1 MRVLFSYLRTA
12 LKAGYISLKLIH
24 WLGAVSTMN
33 LFPVLFDTS
42 LYVVPGMCILPVLK
56 KQGLL
61 QVLSQGPA
69 KHLRQLWPTYMKVIR
84 IKHSVIKLTEILYLI
99 SSFILWT
106 KNDWKQRV
114 WGTATVSDC
123 A

>member
-61 QVLSQGPA
+61 QVLS
-69 KHLRQLWPTYMKVIR
+69 
-84 IKHSVIKLTEILYLI
+84 
-99 SSFILWT
+99 
-106 KNDWKQRV
+106 
-114 WGTATVSDC
+114 
-123 A
+123 